1 MEWDLLLQSV
11 NAVCLAWHWR
21 VVKRCDTADL
31 MFVRVPKA
39 LSRAGKWPCHGL
51 RDLKKVKN
59 CLHGDP
65 TKDGS
70 TWAAKSAAA
79 AIDEFALLQ
88 PYRYHIT
95 ATEIFCKLSRC
106 KKLGSTCLFAIFL
119 PQPAAW
125 SSGDGILAAGKGNH
139 IQWHIP
145 TKSNLH
151 SLAKVGELAICAW
164 VSH

>member
-51 RDLKKVKN
+51 RDLKKMKN
-59 CLHGDP
+59 CPHGDP

-95 ATEIFCKLSRC
+95 ATEIYYKLSQC
-106 KKLGSTCLFAIFL
+106 KKLGSMKVEINLCIWPVFFPNFYLNLQLDHQETAFW
-119 PQPAAW
+119 QQ
-125 SSGDGILAAGKGNH
+125 GKGSIFNDTSRRS
-139 IQWHIP
+139 P
-145 TKSNLH
+145 TCT
-151 SLAKVGELAICAW
+151 A
-164 VSH
+164 